1 MIKFGCIEI
10 KKKFHQNKK
19 LVSIKKIDINK
30 IVVSNKV
37 KRVLHISWA
46 IQRLKKLNLHVYF
59 SQNEC
64 I

>member
-1 MIKFGCIEI
+1 MIKFGCVEI
-10 KKKFHQNKK
+10 KKKIHQNKK
-19 LVSIKKIDINK
+19 PISIKNIDINK